1 MPFARSSSSKT
12 SLPTVVTQT
21 DPRPPQR
28 ARITTGCIRAT
39 VTFVILAAYFAW
51 TWPWYFRH
59 DAPADSDLPQAAWTS
74 PTRPAYPGAQEAPA
88 ELEAGL
94 SAHPEGVVRA
104 PPLGVPES
112 LQTKWGQYS
121 PWHAL
126 DKYRAPPAGCNITQ
140 VNILQ
145 RHGARYPNAE
155 DGANYAKA
163 VAHLASA
170 DKFRD
175 KRLKF
180 LEEYEYELG
189 ADDLVPFG
197 AAQTF
202 EAGQIA
208 FKRYMH
214 LVNSTQ
220 IPFVRAAGAPRVVS
234 TATNWTVGFAA
245 ASHQRYQPYLNVI
258 ISEEYNNTLNNDC
271 PSASDGSPE
280 MDIWLS
286 VFAPPIAERLR
297 RGAPGANLTDTD
309 VFNLLAMCP
318 FETVAKETMSPFCA
332 MFTEDDFRAFEYHG
346 DLEKYYKTGYGEK
359 LGPIQGVGYVNELL
373 ARLTGTPVQD
383 HTTHNASLEF
393 PLDRNVYADFTHENL
408 MVAVYA
414 AMGLFNVTAPLDPR
428 HMPPPDHEDPSGQS
442 WVASRMVPFSARMVT
457 ERLECVRVEGDGAE
471 ESEKTRVRE
480 GTYVRV
486 LVNDEV
492 QPLGFCGGEEGLCEL
507 RRFVESQA
515 YARSSGNGDFE
526 LCYS

>member
-1 MPFARSSSSKT
+1 MPMPFARSSSSTKT
-12 SLPTVVTQT
+12 PLPTVATQS
-21 DPRPPQR
+21 DPLNGSRPRR
-28 ARITTGCIRAT
+28 AWTTTGCIRTT
-39 VTFVILAAYFAW
+39 VTLVVLAAYFAW

-59 DAPADSDLPQAAWTS
+59 DAPADPDLPQAAWGS
-74 PTRPAYPGAQEAPA
+74 PASLPVQQAHANAEADLTA
-88 ELEAGL
+88 
-94 SAHPEGVVRA
+94 EGVLRA

-145 RHGARYPNAE
+145 RHGARYPNAD
-155 DGANYAKA
+155 DGENYAKA
-163 VAHLASA
+163 VEHLASA

-180 LEEYEYELG
+180 LKEYEYELG

-202 EAGQIA
+202 EAGQVA

-220 IPFVRAAGAPRVVS
+220 LPFVRAAGAPRVVS

-245 ASHQRYQPYLNVI
+245 ASQQRYQPYLNVI

-271 PSASDGSPE
+271 PNASDGSPE

-286 VFAPPIAERLR
+286 VFAPPIAERLLK
-297 RGAPGANLTDTD
+297 GAPGANLTDMD
-309 VFNLLAMCP
+309 IFNLLAMCP
-318 FETVAKETMSPFCA
+318 FETVAKETMSPFCS

-373 ARLTGTPVQD
+373 ARLTGTPVKD
-383 HTTHNASLEF
+383 HTTHNSSLEF

-408 MVAVYA
+408 MIAVYA
-414 AMGLFNVTAPLDPR
+414 AMGLFNVTSPLDPR

-457 ERLECVRVEGDGAE
+457 ERLECVR
-471 ESEKTRVRE
+471 E

-492 QPLGFCGGEEGLCEL
+492 QPLEFCGGEQGLCEL
-507 RRFVESQA
+507 EKFVESQE
-515 YARSSGNGDFE
+515 YARNSGNGDFE